1 VFGINTKGRNS
12 AMVGAHKRA
21 AAADKNDFKT
31 RMEKSKD
38 REYITGAKK
47 AAMEQKLK
55 DKKQFRADAARLDTE
70 LSGLN
75 LGAEDNV
82 SSESSAAK
90 ELTWERYLAF
100 GVGGSVP
107 SSASAPPSSV
117 SGAALGGAAAQ
128 EVDTPP
134 APPPRKTSDK
144 EKRHILKGVFGLA
157 AAVVMEDDS
166 RIFKNKSSMEAFLHR
181 RLVPGEWEP
190 NLERLDQ
197 LVWDHL
203 DTGITGVKGRIII
216 RS

>member
-1 VFGINTKGRNS
+1 
-12 AMVGAHKRA
+12 MVGAHKRA

-31 RMEKSKD
+31 RMDNSKD
-38 REYITGAKK
+38 REYITAMKK
-47 AAMEQKLK
+47 AALEQKLK
-55 DKKQFRADAARLDTE
+55 DKKQFRADAARLNSE
-70 LSGLN
+70 LLGLD
-75 LGAEDNV
+75 LGAGDDV
-82 SSESSAAK
+82 SSESSVVM

-100 GVGGSVP
+100 GVEGSVP
-107 SSASAPPSSV
+107 SSASAPSSV
-117 SGAALGGAAAQ
+117 SGAAPGAAAAQ
-128 EVDTPP
+128 EVDAPP

-197 LVWDHL
+197 LVRDHL
-203 DTGITGVKGRIII
+203 DTGVTGVKGRIII